1 MAKGEGWR
9 RSSLARLVSRSLSFP
24 SSYDRTQR
32 SCSGEMR
39 PDKPERHQDG
49 AGYHQPMRILHRREH
64 GLFVASPISKS
75 PLVSG
80 YIITKL
86 STTEATDFLCVSPAI
101 LSVPRVH
108 AIRG

>member
-1 MAKGEGWR
+1 MIGLNVPALAKCE
-9 RSSLARLVSRSLSFP
+9 
-24 SSYDRTQR
+24 
-32 SCSGEMR
+32 
-39 PDKPERHQDG
+39 PDKPERHQEG

-64 GLFVASPISKS
+64 GLFVASPISKP

-86 STTEATDFLCVSPAI
+86 STTGATDFLCVSPAI

-108 AIRG
+108 AITGEKGR